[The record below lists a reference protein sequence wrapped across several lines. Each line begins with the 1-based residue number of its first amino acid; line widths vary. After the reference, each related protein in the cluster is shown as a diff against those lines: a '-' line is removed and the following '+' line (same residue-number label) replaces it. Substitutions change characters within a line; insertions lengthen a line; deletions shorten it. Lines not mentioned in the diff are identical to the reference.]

1 LRLEQALGN
10 LVDNALRHGGDE
22 ISLTAVRADGDVE
35 LHVVDNGGGFDSAFL
50 ARAFDR
56 FTRADPARAGSSAGL
71 GLSIVRTIAE
81 AHGGSSHVANR
92 EPAGTDAWVS
102 LPSRVHEPVMLQR
115 NPTTVTALAIALI
128 AVLAPTS
135 TPLPPSWA
143 LHGKYAPSVNPA
155 NFVAAIDNRYFPLKP
170 GTGFHY
176 RGVKGASAQTD
187 DMVVTAQTK
196 DVLGVRCTVVRDTVS
211 EHGKPLERTFD
222 WYAQDKQGNV
232 WYMGEN
238 ALELK
243 NGRFVRAADSWEA
256 GVNGAKPGIIMPAS
270 PRPGQVY
277 RQEYYPPGGALDQ
290 ARVIGTNSATVHVP
304 AGTFRRPLVTVEWSP
319 VEPQYERKYYVA
331 GLGEVMEQVTQGG
344 HEQFQL
350 VEVTH

>member
-1 LRLEQALGN
+1 MA
-10 LVDNALRHGGDE
+10 
-22 ISLTAVRADGDVE
+22 
-35 LHVVDNGGGFDSAFL
+35 
-50 ARAFDR
+50 
-56 FTRADPARAGSSAGL
+56 
-71 GLSIVRTIAE
+71 
-81 AHGGSSHVANR
+81 ANPR
-92 EPAGTDAWVS
+92 
-102 LPSRVHEPVMLQR
+102 
-115 NPTTVTALAIALI
+115 TVTALAIALI
-128 AVLAPTS
+128 AAFALTGPSASGSSSS
-135 TPLPPSWA
+135 TKTPRPPSWA
-143 LHGKYAPSVNPA
+143 IHGRYAPSIDPA

-196 DVLGVRCTVVRDTVS
+196 YVMGVRCAVVRDTVS
-211 EHGKPLERTFD
+211 EHGRPLERTFD

-232 WYMGEN
+232 WYMGEDS
-238 ALELK
+238 LELK
-243 NGRFVRAADSWEA
+243 NGRFVRASDSWEA

-277 RQEYYPPGGALDQ
+277 RQEYYPAGGALDQ
-290 ARVIGTNSATVHVP
+290 ARVLGTAATVRVP
-304 AGTFRRPLVTVEWSP
+304 AGTFRRPLATIEWSP